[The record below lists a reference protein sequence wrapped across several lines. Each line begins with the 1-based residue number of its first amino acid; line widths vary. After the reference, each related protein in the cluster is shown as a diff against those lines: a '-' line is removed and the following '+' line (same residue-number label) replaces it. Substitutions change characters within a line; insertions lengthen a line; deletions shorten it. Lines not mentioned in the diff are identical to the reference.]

1 MHEQVEQPRYNERAD
16 LEGVVELLLSSMLGV
31 SLSAATG
38 FRVFVPFLVMSIAA
52 QSGHLSLAQGFSWI
66 GTVPALIMFAIA
78 SLLEVGAYY
87 IPWID
92 ELLDLIA
99 TPIAVVAGVITTAS
113 VTGEMSPLFQWT
125 LAIIAGGSAA
135 GLVKGMTDVARLT
148 STATTGGLANPLL
161 ATMELGSSTVLSLL
175 AIALP
180 LFTGLLVIG
189 VLVLA
194 VTKLRNL
201 LRRRA

>member
-1 MHEQVEQPRYNERAD
+1 
-16 LEGVVELLLSSMLGV
+16 MLGV